1 MEEEKEIPAG
11 TKDEN
16 GGWMSVPAF
25 DDWDM
30 KQGVLD
36 YSMDFLKIR
45 EARKINK
52 FDLSRASLGNVEE
65 LISIECNTADVH
77 RVPAHNHEEHH
88 SPTTRRR
95 IMSYFNCCIRA

>member
-1 MEEEKEIPAG
+1 MEDRKEK
-11 TKDEN
+11 N

-25 DDWDM
+25 GDWDM
-30 KQGVLD
+30 KQGVPD
-36 YSMDFLKIR
+36 YSMDFSKIR

-52 FDLSRASLGNVEE
+52 SDFSRASLGNEEE
-65 LISIECNTADVH
+65 LISIQRNTADDH
-77 RVPAHNHEEHH
+77 RVPAHHHEEHH